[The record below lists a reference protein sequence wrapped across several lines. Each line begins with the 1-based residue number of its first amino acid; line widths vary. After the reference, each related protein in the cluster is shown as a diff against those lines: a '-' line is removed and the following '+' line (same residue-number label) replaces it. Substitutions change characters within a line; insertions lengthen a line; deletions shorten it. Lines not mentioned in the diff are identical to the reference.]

1 MAPEEWPIAPSLQDE
16 GTSLARPAGRHRLAT
31 VRKDFFL
38 DPEHRLTEQER
49 ALMTAMLAD
58 LLGTIADE
66 IRAALPTGW
75 AAANDDDHQNLLR
88 ELSSAG
94 LLDHLELIATL
105 LRRADEERIANA
117 VRSRSGP
124 GGAFLQALIA
134 DDNESVSAAAMAL
147 ILARGRRRDRLGQPR
162 IEFEDLGRPLAR
174 SLAQSVAAALRRHA
188 RGVARGEADTR
199 FAAAAAAL
207 IERRDEAKA
216 VDRLASAL
224 VEALDQ
230 AGSLDERLLEA
241 AAEEGDLA
249 FLAQALA
256 NRSEIH
262 VTCAWDH
269 LIDGDEDR
277 LVLLLRMARV
287 SRNFA
292 ASLLALLGDL
302 VGITDVGRAIGRF
315 DSMNDAEVGAAR
327 DRLQLDSHYQAALGA
342 LGTDDGK
349 RAV

>member
-1 MAPEEWPIAPSLQDE
+1 MLPEEWPIASSEDE
-16 GTSLARPAGRHRLAT
+16 GTCLARPAGRHRLAT

-66 IRAALPTGW
+66 VRGALPAGW
-75 AAANDDDHQNLLR
+75 AAANDEDDQNLLR

-94 LLDHLELIATL
+94 LLDHLELIAML
-105 LRRADEERIANA
+105 LRRADEERIASA

-134 DDNESVSAAAMAL
+134 DEDERVSAAAMAL

-162 IEFEDLGRPLAR
+162 IEFEDLGAPLAR
-174 SLAQSVAAALRRHA
+174 ALAHSVAAALRRNVRGPA
-188 RGVARGEADTR
+188 REEADSR

-207 IERRDEAKA
+207 LERRDNAKA
-216 VDRLASAL
+216 VDYLATAL
-224 VEALDQ
+224 VQALDQ
-230 AGSLDERLLEA
+230 AGSLEERLLEA
-241 AAEEGDLA
+241 AAEEGDIA
-249 FLAQALA
+249 FLAHALA
-256 NRSEIH
+256 ERAGIAPDS
-262 VTCAWDH
+262 AWDH
-269 LIDGDEDR
+269 LVDGEEGG
-277 LVLLLRMARV
+277 LVLLLRMAGV

-302 VGITDVGRAIGRF
+302 VGIADLGQAIGRF
-315 DSMNDAEVGAAR
+315 DSLTDDQVASAGE
-327 DRLQLDSHYQAALGA
+327 RLKLASDYQAALGA
-342 LGTDDGK
+342 LGQDDGK